1 MLHFIRH
8 AFRDL
13 KGTGAIAPS
22 SPALAGRMVAP
33 LSTMAGARAIL
44 EVGPGTGPFTEV
56 ILGSLRDGDTL
67 DICEFNDG
75 FCDHLE
81 RGLLRRHLQGGGP
94 GDIRLLRG
102 DVRTAPLRPTYDAIV
117 CGLPFTNFPT
127 PIVHEIFEQ
136 LLRSLRPGG
145 RMTFFRYYLVRGAQ
159 APFIG
164 TKGRAR
170 LRALAQLEA
179 AIGRDHALET
189 AVVLANVPPAV
200 AVTITRSLDPNASTS
215 PWLTSTTTS

>member
-1 MLHFIRH
+1 MLNFIRH
-8 AFRDL
+8 AMRDL

-22 SPALAGRMVAP
+22 SPALAERMVAP
-33 LSTMAGARAIL
+33 LSAMPGKRSIL

-56 ILGSLRDGDTL
+56 ILDALRAGDRL

-81 RGLLRRHLQGGGP
+81 RGMLSRHREARRP

-102 DVRTAPLRPTYDAIV
+102 DVLAVPLEPSYDAIV
-117 CGLPFTNFPT
+117 CGLPFTNFQT
-127 PIVHEIFEQ
+127 PVVHAIFGRM
-136 LLRSLRPGG
+136 LSSLRPGG

-164 TKGRAR
+164 TRGRAR
-170 LRALAQLEA
+170 LRALAHLEA
-179 AIGRDHALET
+179 AIGREHALHTE
-189 AVVLANVPPAV
+189 VVLANVPPAV
-200 AVTITRSLDPNASTS
+200 AVTVTRSTDPNTSTA
-215 PWLTSTTTS
+215 PWLA